1 MKILITGH
9 LGYVGPWMIR
19 AFKEAGHHVTGL
31 DVGYFRDCVEELDGF
46 PPPDR
51 ERVRDIREVSTA
63 DLEDVEA
70 IVHLAALSNDPLGQ
84 IDPALTQTINTEASL
99 RLAALA
105 KDAGIRRFVF
115 ASSCSIYGGVG
126 ETGVPADES
135 AVLDPLS
142 IYAHSKVDTEAG
154 LTLLADRNF
163 EPVFMRNATAFGVS
177 PRMRFDLVVQ
187 NLIGWGFT
195 TGVIRVLSDGTPWRP
210 IVHIADM
217 ARACVSA
224 ISAPAEVVAG
234 EAFNIGRDD
243 NNFRIKEI
251 AETIVSKLPSVR
263 LEITGEAG
271 ADPRSYRVS
280 FEKAARSLPG
290 FKAEWTLDS
299 GCEEIINW
307 LNMGHLRERDF
318 QSRFFVRLK
327 QLQHLMAERIVDG
340 EARVRAPTK
349 IGGED
354 PQ

>member
-1 MKILITGH
+1 MRVLITGH

-31 DVGYFRDCVEELDGF
+31 DVGYFRECVEELDGF
-46 PPPDR
+46 TPPDR
-51 ERVRDIREVSTA
+51 ERVRDVRDVSAA

-70 IVHLAALSNDPLGQ
+70 IVHLAALSNDPLGH
-84 IDPALTQTINTEASL
+84 IDPALTHAINTEASL
-99 RLAALA
+99 RLAGLA
-105 KDAGIRRFVF
+105 KSAGIRRFVF

-126 ETGVPADES
+126 DKGAPADEQ
-135 AVLDPLS
+135 ATMDPLS
-142 IYAHSKVDTEAG
+142 AYARSKVDTEAG
-154 LTLLADRNF
+154 LAALADRDF

-217 ARACVSA
+217 ARACVA
-224 ISAPAEVVAG
+224 AVTAPAATVAG
-234 EAFNIGRDD
+234 QAFNVGRDD
-243 NNFRIKEI
+243 NNFRIREI
-251 AETIVSKLPSVR
+251 AETVVGKLPSVR

-280 FEKAARSLPG
+280 FAKAASALPG
-290 FKAEWTLDS
+290 FQAEWTLDR
-299 GCEEIINW
+299 GCDEIIEW
-307 LNMGHLRERDF
+307 LRAGHLREHDF

-327 QLQHLMAERIVDG
+327 QLQHLMAERFVD
-340 EARVRAPTK
+340 EEIRVRAPA
-349 IGGED
+349 
-354 PQ
+354 